1 MAIKNKKGSGHTE
14 ELSKELMAQ
23 LNCDTAFTIPLFGGI
38 PVAESVVV
46 TWVIMAVLLIAA
58 AILGRNLKVENV
70 GKKQLVLETIVGGLY
85 NFFYDLLGEE
95 GKQYIPYLMTVGVY
109 IGFANMI
116 GLFGLKSPTKDVGV
130 TGALAL
136 MSIILIEAA
145 GVRKKGTKGFLKS
158 FAEPIPIM
166 LPMNI
171 LEVFIRPLSLCMR
184 LFGNILGAFVIMELI
199 KIVVP
204 IFVPAGPDA
213 GRGRG
218 LCPCGRGTACGC
230 RAVRRTGRVRF
241 KPRCIE
247 HYTHSFGRID
257 PAVPRGP

>member
-1 MAIKNKKGSGHTE
+1 M
-14 ELSKELMAQ
+14 
-23 LNCDTAFTIPLFGGI
+23 NCDTAFTIPLFGGI

-46 TWVIMAVLLIAA
+46 TWIIMAVLLIAA

-95 GKQYIPYLMTVGVY
+95 GK
-109 IGFANMI
+109 
-116 GLFGLKSPTKDVGV
+116 PTKDVGV

-204 IFVPAGPDA
+204 IFVPAVLSLYFDLFDGFIQA
-213 GRGRG
+213 YVFVF
-218 LCPCGRGTACGC
+218 LTSL
-230 RAVRRTGRVRF
+230 F
-241 KPRCIE
+241 IKESIE
-247 HYTHSFGRID
+247 
-257 PAVPRGP
+257 

>member
-46 TWVIMAVLLIAA
+46 TWVIMVVLLIAA

-204 IFVPAGPDA
+204 IFVPAVLSLYFDLFDGFIQA
-213 GRGRG
+213 YVFVF
-218 LCPCGRGTACGC
+218 LTSL
-230 RAVRRTGRVRF
+230 F
-241 KPRCIE
+241 IKESIE
-247 HYTHSFGRID
+247 
-257 PAVPRGP
+257 